1 MDKNPFAV
9 SLAKLSLWLVT
20 LARDHAFTFIDHAL
34 KHGDSFVGLTRRQ
47 IAAFDW
53 KTKASDQIDWIAE
66 QTRHDIEEALGWRN
80 TLQGFGEGNYNQKTE
95 AWWEA
100 ENALADARLIGDL
113 AVAAFFGA
121 DKDKARK
128 ELRNQYHSDVE
139 AWRTNAVNR
148 RVLEGIVEELRSCE
162 KPVPPMHWEIEFP
175 EVFERERAGFDAIV
189 GNPPFQGGR
198 NLSATQ
204 GKVYS
209 RWLLAV

>member
-34 KHGDSFVGLTRRQ
+34 KHGDSLVGLTRRQ

-80 TLQGFGEGNYNQKTE
+80 TLQGFGEGSYNQKTE
-95 AWWEA
+95 
-100 ENALADARLIGDL
+100 RG
-113 AVAAFFGA
+113 G
-121 DKDKARK
+121 KR
-128 ELRNQYHSDVE
+128 RTR
-139 AWRTNAVNR
+139 WRTPDSSATWR
-148 RVLEGIVEELRSCE
+148 LPPSSGLTGTRPEGAT
-162 KPVPPMHWEIEFP
+162 KPVPQRCGG
-175 EVFERERAGFDAIV
+175 VAYERGEPACAGGDRRRTQELREAGAAHALGDRVSGGVRARACGIRCNR